1 MKYYITIDGGT
12 TNTRVNLIRDNK
24 LVSSAKISLGAR
36 DCVSGS
42 DELKSAIC
50 DKIDNLCLQNSLK
63 SKDLTA
69 IIASGMITCEYGVF
83 TLAHLPAPV
92 GIAELHNG
100 MQRAD
105 GIFGTLDCYFI
116 PGVKV
121 KSDSPLSTDMMRG
134 EEAEIF
140 GIYRPELKDAVY
152 ILPGSH
158 SKHVYTDGSG
168 RISHFKTVMTGE
180 MISALASGTILKAT
194 VRLDLDGFDADALIE
209 GYNAAD
215 DLGLG
220 DALFKV
226 RIMKNLFD
234 RSDLE
239 CYSFFLGAVMHDEV
253 ESLAKSNAKYA
264 VIGGKGQLRETL
276 ATLLRAK
283 TDLEVITLD
292 DKETE
297 QATAIGAIRI
307 FEF

>member
-12 TNTRVNLIRDNK
+12 TNTRVNLVCNEK
-24 LVSSAKISLGAR
+24 VLSSAKIPLGAR
-36 DCVSGS
+36 DCVNGS
-42 DELKSAIC
+42 DKLKAAIC

-63 SKDLTA
+63 PEDLTA
-69 IIASGMITCEYGVF
+69 VVASGMITCEYGVF
-83 TLAHLPAPV
+83 TLAHLPAPA

-100 MQRAD
+100 MQKAE
-105 GIFGTLDCYFI
+105 GIFGSLDCYFI

-140 GIYRPELKDAVY
+140 GLYRPELKDAVY

-158 SKHVYTDGSG
+158 SKHVYTDEVG

-194 VRLDLDGFDADALIE
+194 VRLDLDGFDANSLID
-209 GYNAAD
+209 GYNAAE

-234 RSDLE
+234 GSDLE

-253 ESLAKSNAKYA
+253 EALAKSNAKYA
-264 VIGGKGQLRETL
+264 VIGGKGQLRESL

-283 TDLEVITLD
+283 TNLEVITLD
-292 DKETE
+292 DKTTE
-297 QATAIGAIRI
+297 SATALGAIRI